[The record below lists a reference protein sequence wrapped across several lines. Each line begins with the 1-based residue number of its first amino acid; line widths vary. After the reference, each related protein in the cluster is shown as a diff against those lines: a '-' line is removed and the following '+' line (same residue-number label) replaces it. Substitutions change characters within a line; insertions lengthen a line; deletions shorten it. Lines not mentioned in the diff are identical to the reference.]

1 MREKYTSKP
10 DPLPVSSEKN
20 ICLCHSILNV
30 NSFTSRDTGKDKDVL
45 PWCDT
50 HHSVTP
56 VSFMAYV
63 KSRSINVFFFFFF
76 KVFFLLW
83 WYCNGRLYELCIFAY
98 LLSFL
103 MYHVH
108 ACRSYDLRGP
118 VMQAQVEWVHGGVCA
133 SCCCNGHQ
141 QEIKQSVKKLEWQ

>member
-63 KSRSINVFFFFFF
+63 KSRSINVFFFFSRFSF
-76 KVFFLLW
+76 
-83 WYCNGRLYELCIFAY
+83 YCGDIVMEDCVNYVSLHICY
-98 LLSFL
+98 LFL